1 MPVVEQQSVYVKRYT
16 LSTDTLQQFQT
27 TSEANLEH
35 PLDAKQECKSH
46 SGLDPYQYYT
56 LAPSAVQLFC

>member
-1 MPVVEQQSVYVKRYT
+1 MPVVEEQSVYVKRCT

-27 TSEANLEH
+27 TGEVNLEH
-35 PLDAKQECKSH
+35 PLDAKQECKSD
-46 SGLDPYQYYT
+46 SGLPTSIYT